1 MQQTRTKEEKQET
14 DTAVQAKRHVGKGI
28 RRGVQ
33 P

>member
-1 MQQTRTKEEKQET
+1 MQQARTKGT
-14 DTAVQAKRHVGKGI
+14 DTAVQAKQHVGKGI